1 MEVPEPDGQIR
12 YRKEMFFQRVSRIEV
27 RKVPLPE
34 MEEEARFI
42 LLGKEG

>member
-12 YRKEMFFQRVSRIEV
+12 YRKEISFQRTTRTEV
-27 RKVPLPE
+27 HKVPLPE